1 MVCQIPKQVPRAW
14 ANYMNERE
22 RKLLVAVLERMEEN
36 LHCKI
41 NSEIGDRNTQTETFD
56 YLIEGIKHVDE
67 ILGSVESVGDNEE
80 LLLEDLS
87 YDSFKWV
94 ANEIFGKGFGDEV
107 EGLSFVNEIAEE
119 QGIDDDTFNS
129 LAKALLLIKKM

>member
-1 MVCQIPKQVPRAW
+1 
-14 ANYMNERE
+14 
-22 RKLLVAVLERMEEN
+22 MEEN

-56 YLIEGIKHVDE
+56 YMIVGIKHVDE
-67 ILGSVESVGDNEE
+67 ILNTVESVGDNEE
-80 LLLEDLS
+80 FLLEDLN

-94 ANEIFGKGFGDEV
+94 TNEIFGKGFGDEV

-119 QGIDDDTFNS
+119 HGVDDDTFNS